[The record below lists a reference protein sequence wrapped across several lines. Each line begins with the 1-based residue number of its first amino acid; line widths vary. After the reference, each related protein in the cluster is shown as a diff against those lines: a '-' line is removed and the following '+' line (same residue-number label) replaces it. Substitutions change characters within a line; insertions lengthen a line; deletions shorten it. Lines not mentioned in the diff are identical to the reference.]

1 MTKNDRY
8 QIVPAWEKSFLTLE
22 EASAYTNINIGTLK
36 ELSNREDCEF
46 VLWNGRRRLFKRKR
60 LDEFLEKSYS
70 I

>member
-36 ELSNREDCEF
+36 ELSH
-46 VLWNGRRRLFKRKR
+46 
-60 LDEFLEKSYS
+60 
-70 I
+70 